1 MLHQFCSPCL
11 VLPVGGKASRGGG
24 GEGGWRGVNKVPG
37 LTLIVH
43 NLKMNKQKFTNPA
56 IFLKFNRINS
66 LLSFSLKID
75 VSTTTS
81 FSIIKKRFTKLF
93 LPLSVKMVSIKEVVK
108 FLLVSS
114 PICQLRP
121 KTEDG
126 HQKYNVMT
134 GHLKENYM

>member
-11 VLPVGGKASRGGG
+11 VLPVGGRASKGRGEGGG
-24 GEGGWRGVNKVPG
+24 GGWREVNKVPG

-56 IFLKFNRINS
+56 IFLKFNRIDS

-81 FSIIKKRFTKLF
+81 FSIIKKKVYKAFFTSF
-93 LPLSVKMVSIKEVVK
+93 S
-108 FLLVSS
+108 
-114 PICQLRP
+114 
-121 KTEDG
+121 
-126 HQKYNVMT
+126 
-134 GHLKENYM
+134 ENGFDKRSC

>member
-11 VLPVGGKASRGGG
+11 VLPVGGRASKGRGEGGG
-24 GEGGWRGVNKVPG
+24 GWREVNKVPG

-56 IFLKFNRINS
+56 IFLKFNRIDS

-81 FSIIKKRFTKLF
+81 FSIIKKKVYKAFFTSF
-93 LPLSVKMVSIKEVVK
+93 S
-108 FLLVSS
+108 
-114 PICQLRP
+114 
-121 KTEDG
+121 
-126 HQKYNVMT
+126 
-134 GHLKENYM
+134 ENGFDKRSC

>member
-11 VLPVGGKASRGGG
+11 VLPVGGRASGGG
-24 GEGGWRGVNKVPG
+24 GGGWRGVNKVPG

-66 LLSFSLKID
+66 LLPFSLKID

-81 FSIIKKRFTKLF
+81 FSIIKKKVYKAFFTSF
-93 LPLSVKMVSIKEVVK
+93 S
-108 FLLVSS
+108 
-114 PICQLRP
+114 
-121 KTEDG
+121 
-126 HQKYNVMT
+126 
-134 GHLKENYM
+134 ENGFDKRSC